1 VKRALLLAVATA
13 LLAAGCNGGNDEATS
28 TNTTTTTAETS
39 AIRVYLINADT
50 KVWPVRRDVAEATPA
65 AALDA
70 LLAGPTETE
79 VKGPGLGT
87 VVHPGTEVR
96 SLDVADGVAHVE
108 LSRTLSAPALAQLVY
123 TLTQFSTVD
132 SVEIQGKTY
141 TPAAFEDL
149 TPLILVESPLP
160 YEIVTSPLRV
170 TGTANTYEATF
181 NYELIDPAGKIVGKN
196 FVTATSGTGTRGTFV
211 FTVPFEIA
219 KNGLGKLVVFEL
231 SAKDGSRINEVAIP
245 LAMEK

>member
-1 VKRALLLAVATA
+1 MKLVPVLVVVA
-13 LLAAGCNGGNDEATS
+13 LLAAGCNGGRDEATS
-28 TNTTTTTAETS
+28 TDTTTTAAETR

-79 VKGPGLGT
+79 VSGMGLGT

-96 SLDVADGVAHVE
+96 SLNVADGVAHVE

-141 TPAAFEDL
+141 TRADFEEL
-149 TPLILVESPLP
+149 TPLILVDSPLP
-160 YEIVTSPLRV
+160 FAEVTSPLRV
-170 TGTANTYEATF
+170 TGTANTFEATF
-181 NYELIDPAGKIVGKN
+181 QYELVDSAGKVVDKN
-196 FVTATSGTGTRGTFV
+196 FVTATSGTGTRGTFD
-211 FTVPFEIA
+211 FTTKKVDDVA
-219 KNGLGKLVVFEL
+219 ALRVFEL
-231 SAKDGSRINEVAIP
+231 SAEDGSRVHEVEIP
-245 LAMEK
+245 LRMSQ